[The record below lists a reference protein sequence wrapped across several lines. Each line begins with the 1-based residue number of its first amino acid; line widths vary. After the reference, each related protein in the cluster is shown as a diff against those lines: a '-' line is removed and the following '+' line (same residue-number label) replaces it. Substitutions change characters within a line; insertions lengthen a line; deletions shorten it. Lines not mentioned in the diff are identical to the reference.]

1 VKRSAW
7 VITAALVVLAATAG
21 WFFGLDARHA
31 VMLVGAA
38 VAAGVANG
46 LLEAV
51 DVPRAVL
58 SPLPEPVHG
67 LADLH
72 SLEFSL
78 ASPEPGA
85 RAVLEVHA
93 LAVLVAAARPDTP
106 RSDAL
111 RAFTAQPHPLA
122 PTSQEL
128 RAVVDEL
135 EALVLTPGAPPASP
149 ARPAPHPQETA

>member
-1 VKRSAW
+1 MKRSAW
-7 VITAALVVLAATAG
+7 VITAALVVLAVAAG

-31 VMLVGAA
+31 VVLVGVA

-51 DVPRAVL
+51 DVPRAVQP
-58 SPLPEPVHG
+58 PLPEPAHG
-67 LADLH
+67 LADVH
-72 SLEFSL
+72 ALEFSL
-78 ASPEPGA
+78 ASAEPGA

-93 LAVLVAAARPDTP
+93 LAVLVAAARPDAP

-122 PTSQEL
+122 PTAREL

-135 EALVLTPGAPPASP
+135 EALVLTPGPSP
-149 ARPAPHPQETA
+149 APPAPHPQETA

>member
-1 VKRSAW
+1 MKRSAW
-7 VITAALVVLAATAG
+7 VLTAVLAGLALAAG

-31 VMLVGAA
+31 VALVAA
-38 VAAGVANG
+38 AIAAGVANG

-58 SPLPEPVHG
+58 PPLPDPVLG
-67 LADLH
+67 LADIH

-78 ASPEPGA
+78 ASAEPGT

-93 LAVLVAAARPDTP
+93 LAVTVAAARPDAP

-111 RAFTAQPHPLA
+111 RAFTAQNRPVALTP
-122 PTSQEL
+122 
-128 RAVVDEL
+128 RALGAVIDEL
-135 EALVLTPGAPPASP
+135 EQLVVAPPAPVPGPSP
-149 ARPAPHPQETA
+149 FPHQETA

>member
-7 VITAALVVLAATAG
+7 VITAVLVALALVAG

-31 VMLVGAA
+31 TALAGAA
-38 VAAGVANG
+38 VAAGIANG

-58 SPLPEPVHG
+58 PPLPGPALG

-72 SLEFSL
+72 ALEFSL
-78 ASPEPGA
+78 ASSEPGT
-85 RAVLEVHA
+85 RAVLEVHR
-93 LAVLVAAARPDTP
+93 LAVAAAEARPDAP

-111 RAFTAQPHPLA
+111 RAFTARSSPL
-122 PTSQEL
+122 PLTSRDL
-128 RAVVDEL
+128 RAVLDEL
-135 EALVLTPGAPPASP
+135 EALVLTPGTPPAH
-149 ARPAPHPQETA
+149 RQETP

>member
-1 VKRSAW
+1 MTRSAW
-7 VITAALVVLAATAG
+7 GVTAVLVVLAVTAG
-21 WFFGLDARHA
+21 WFFGLDTRHA
-31 VMLVGAA
+31 VMLLGAA

-51 DVPRAVL
+51 DVPRVVL
-58 SPLPEPVHG
+58 PPLPDPVLG

-78 ASPEPGA
+78 ASAEPGA
-85 RAVLEVHA
+85 RAVLEVQS
-93 LAVLVAAARPDTP
+93 LAVLVAAARPDAP

-111 RAFTAQPHPLA
+111 RAFTTQPQPLSLT
-122 PTSQEL
+122 PREL

-135 EALVLTPGAPPASP
+135 EALVLTPGAPPAP
-149 ARPAPHPQETA
+149 RPQETA